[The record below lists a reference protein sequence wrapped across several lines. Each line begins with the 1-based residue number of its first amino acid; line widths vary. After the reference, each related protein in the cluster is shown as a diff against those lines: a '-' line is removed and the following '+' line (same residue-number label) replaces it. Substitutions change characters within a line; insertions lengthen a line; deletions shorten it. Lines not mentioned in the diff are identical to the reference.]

1 MNIDAEPDYVID
13 HGIENPPG
21 PALLVRQAGKLA
33 IGVIKNVRDHMQ
45 RQSGEIDDECAIEIK
60 MAGNDPE
67 YSADDRDG
75 RWRELQSRKKSGE
88 MKTDSSIKDK
98 IDNSFKLARFVGRVD
113 RRSRF

>member
-1 MNIDAEPDYVID
+1 MNIDAEPNYVID

-67 YSADDRDG
+67 HTTDNRDC
-75 RWRELQSRKKSGE
+75 RWRELQSRKELGQME
-88 MKTDSSIKDK
+88 TDSSIKDK
-98 IDNSFKLARFVGRVD
+98 IDNSFKFARFVARVD